1 MINGVLIELE
11 KIKDPYSGLGQ
22 FCLHL
27 GQAISKNN
35 STLSIAALQSQD
47 SAETG
52 LIKIPERRT
61 WHKFFPPKA
70 KLWHLTHQ
78 DSRYTPPLN
87 SPYILTI
94 HDLNDLVEKPE
105 QRLITEA
112 KIQKLVS
119 HAQHLVCISEF
130 TKKEVLSNFKV
141 TTDISVIQNGVPSL
155 YGHQEPARLPGRPFF
170 FNIGTVLRKKNTHV
184 IQDLAL
190 LMPDFDFIIGGSLT
204 SDYAK
209 DLLSKEMKN
218 VFFVGTIS
226 DQEKNWYLE
235 NCQAFLFPSLLEGF
249 GIPIVE
255 AMSKG
260 KPLFL
265 STKTS
270 VPETGGPDAYYFES
284 FEATQMKLIIENGL
298 NDFDESKKKRLIERA
313 KTYNWNTAAKAYLK
327 IYNDL
332 LI

>member
-1 MINGVLIELE
+1 MINDVLIELE

-35 STLSIAALQSQD
+35 TTLSISSLQSHD
-47 SAETG
+47 STDTG
-52 LIKIPERRT
+52 LVKIPERRT

-70 KLWHLTHQ
+70 RLWHLTHQ
-78 DSRYTPPLN
+78 DSRYTPPRS

-94 HDLNDLVEKPE
+94 HDLNDLVEKPNE
-105 QRLITEA
+105 RLIIEA
-112 KIQKLVS
+112 KLQKLLS
-119 HAQHLVCISEF
+119 HAEHVVCISEF
-130 TKKEVLSNFKV
+130 TKKSVLNTFKV
-141 TTDISVIQNGVPSL
+141 PTEISVIQNGVPTL
-155 YGHQEPARLPGRPFF
+155 YGSETPHIAPKRPFF
-170 FNIGTVLRKKNTHV
+170 FNIGTVLKKKNTHV
-184 IQDLAL
+184 IQELAL
-190 LMPDFDFIIGGSLT
+190 LMPDFDFIIAGSLT

-209 DLLSKEMKN
+209 DLLNKKMKN
-218 VFFVGTIS
+218 VFFVGTIN
-226 DQEKNWYLE
+226 DQVKNWYLE

-255 AMSKG
+255 AMAKG

-284 FEATQMKLIIENGL
+284 FEPTQMKLIVENGL
-298 NDFDESKKKRLIERA
+298 SDFDDTKKKRLIERA
-313 KTYNWNTAAKAYLK
+313 KAYNWNTAAKAYLK
-327 IYNDL
+327 IYKDL
-332 LI
+332 LV